1 MGLRP
6 GSVLWLM
13 RHELRLLYRGTTRR
27 FRNLIWVVLVFAVF
41 HLAAIPLA
49 SGAHIFADLSSVI
62 PLLLVSGLLVLLG
75 LTLAARSLTLAVQS
89 LYERG
94 DLDLL
99 LSSPLD
105 GRTLFSVRAG
115 TLVVALCYEL
125 GVLVLPFANVFAAF
139 GQLRWLCAYLALPL
153 AAALALSGSLWLSLA
168 LVRWL
173 GPRPTRLVAQIL
185 AGVVGICAA
194 TATQI
199 PRLVSGRD
207 SLEWLASPTL
217 LARLPDAQ
225 NPVWIPARALMGDP
239 LWTPLAAALCL
250 GAFAW
255 SVWRLGAEFIEG
267 LATTAGVARKP
278 IARSRGVRRFRS
290 GMYTALARK
299 ELRLMLRDPWLVTQL
314 LQQNLYLL
322 PMMFVFARL
331 KLHSLS
337 CIWLVVVVC
346 AGTTASAFAW
356 LAASG
361 EEAPELLGTAPIGAR
376 HLMLAQ
382 LSASV
387 LPVLLAAAGCCALLA
402 PRDPVAASVLF
413 ACSAGNALSNA
424 VLHVRV
430 KRPAKRQE
438 FLRRNQHNLPLLL
451 AELLFL
457 AGWVGLAMLVLAL
470 V

>member
-1 MGLRP
+1 MALRP

-13 RHELRLLYRGTTRR
+13 RHELRLLYRGTTRK
-27 FRNLIWVVLVFAVF
+27 FRNLLWVVLVFGTF

-49 SGAHIFADLSSVI
+49 SGMGFFAKLSDVI
-62 PLLLVSGLLVLLG
+62 PLLLVSGLVVLLG

-94 DLDLL
+94 DMDLL

-105 GRTLFSVRAG
+105 GRTLFSVRTS

-153 AAALALSGSLWLSLA
+153 AAALAISFSLWVSFA

-173 GPRPTRLVAQIL
+173 GPRPTRLVAQVL

-194 TATQI
+194 SATQI
-199 PRLVSGRD
+199 PRLVSGHD
-207 SLEWLASPTL
+207 SLEWLASPRL
-217 LARLPDAQ
+217 LASLPAQ
-225 NPVWIPARALMGDP
+225 SSPLWIPARAVMGDP
-239 LWTPLAAALCL
+239 LWTPLTAAFCL
-250 GAFAW
+250 GIFAW

-267 LATTAGVARKP
+267 LATTAGVAPKRP
-278 IARSRGVRRFRS
+278 ARGARILRFRS
-290 GMYTALARK
+290 GVYTALARK
-299 ELRLMLRDPWLVTQL
+299 ELRLLLRDPWLVTQL
-314 LQQNLYLL
+314 LQQNVYLL

-331 KLHSLS
+331 KLHGLS
-337 CIWLVVVVC
+337 CIWLVVIVC
-346 AGTTASAFAW
+346 AGSTASAFAW

-361 EEAPELLGTAPIGAR
+361 EEAPELLGTAPISAR
-376 HLMLAQ
+376 HLLLAQ

-387 LPVLLAAAGCCALLA
+387 LPVLLAAAACSALLA
-402 PRDPVAASVLF
+402 PRDPLAAGVLF
-413 ACSAGNALSNA
+413 ACSAGNALCNA
-424 VLHVRV
+424 LLHLRV

-451 AELLFL
+451 AELVFL
-457 AGWVGLAMLVLAL
+457 AGWVGVAVLLLAL
-470 V
+470 L